1 MYMYFYSLTDRQMAR
16 NIAGEGE
23 EPDYKEME
31 PNLVKVMQNLL

>member
-1 MYMYFYSLTDRQMAR
+1 MAR